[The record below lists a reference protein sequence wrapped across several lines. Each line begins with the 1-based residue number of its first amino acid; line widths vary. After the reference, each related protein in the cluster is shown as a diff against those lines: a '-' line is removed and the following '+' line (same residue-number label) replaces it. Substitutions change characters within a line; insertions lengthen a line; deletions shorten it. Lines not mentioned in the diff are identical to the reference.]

1 MEDYLILTKYI
12 YPIDKYN
19 IKPFFNGIY
28 FDNPRTKE
36 EIDYVAN
43 LLQKINQ
50 EEIRFPEEQE
60 QIGEGYLTLRKIAQE
75 FFINNSNQEIVKSF
89 FKKNG
94 NEKNIYKLLAKM
106 WVIVKCDSISDEDE
120 LKGFFSI
127 KINPDSFMDNSN
139 LTYEKK
145 NDSLNNYNIYNG
157 DLIFQYL
164 NFLSFLLGDNDSI
177 YFSILIDN
185 KYGII
190 KKNIGFN
197 LFSLLI
203 TISFNKESNIKD
215 LPYCTFNHVYDE
227 ILKIVGLTKDRYN
240 SYKFRHLCK
249 IIDKMSDTQDD
260 SLILLS
266 LVSIIEMLITHNPEN
281 SRFNVEES
289 ISRQFINKTTFL
301 LYENDNFIDVK
312 KVREE
317 LKLAYRVRSDITHG
331 NFEDM
336 TKTLK
341 KLHKFYGLN
350 ENGEG
355 IEYSSIDSSINY
367 LNYNMSKYVKV
378 VLYSYLTS
386 ETKLEILK
394 EV

>member
-60 QIGEGYLTLRKIAQE
+60 QIGEGYLTLRKIVQE

-89 FKKNG
+89 LKKNG

-106 WVIVKCDSISDEDE
+106 WVIVKCDSILDEEE

-190 KKNIGFN
+190 KKI
-197 LFSLLI
+197 
-203 TISFNKESNIKD
+203 
-215 LPYCTFNHVYDE
+215 
-227 ILKIVGLTKDRYN
+227 
-240 SYKFRHLCK
+240 
-249 IIDKMSDTQDD
+249 
-260 SLILLS
+260 
-266 LVSIIEMLITHNPEN
+266 
-281 SRFNVEES
+281 
-289 ISRQFINKTTFL
+289 
-301 LYENDNFIDVK
+301 
-312 KVREE
+312 
-317 LKLAYRVRSDITHG
+317 
-331 NFEDM
+331 
-336 TKTLK
+336 
-341 KLHKFYGLN
+341 
-350 ENGEG
+350 
-355 IEYSSIDSSINY
+355 
-367 LNYNMSKYVKV
+367 
-378 VLYSYLTS
+378 
-386 ETKLEILK
+386 
-394 EV
+394 